1 MASRVHDHHRNHRL
15 GQEASMPRTA
25 RKAAVADLKRSLIL
39 DAAAEVFAKDGL
51 EGASM
56 RALAREAGYTA
67 GALYFHFDS
76 KEAIYAAL
84 LERSLTALRAR
95 TQDAAD
101 RHGSSREALRAVA
114 EAWFDFYAENPR
126 DLDLGF
132 YLFRGGMRPHGLGR
146 EHDRTLNEALLAT
159 LGPLRDAL
167 LESGLDVESADA
179 EAAAFFAHASGVL
192 LLQHTGRIR
201 LFPTGARALLERYLD
216 ELLGRLP

>member
-1 MASRVHDHHRNHRL
+1 
-15 GQEASMPRTA
+15 MPRTA
-25 RKAAVADLKRSLIL
+25 RKAAVADLKRALIL
-39 DAAAEVFAKDGL
+39 DAAAEVFARDGL

-84 LERSLTALRAR
+84 LERSLAALRAL

-101 RHGSSREALRAVA
+101 RQESPRGALRAAA

-146 EHDRTLNEALLAT
+146 DRDRALNESLLAT
-159 LGPLRDAL
+159 LRPLRDAL
-167 LESGLDVESADA
+167 LESGLDADGADA
-179 EAAAFFAHASGVL
+179 ESAAFFAHASGAL

-216 ELLGRLP
+216 DLERRLP